1 LSCLKLGHKI
11 SLDEEVKM
19 QVYLDNNA
27 TTMCDPQVVEAMQ
40 PFFSELYGNP
50 SSLHKF
56 GTSAHPALRNAIN
69 QVYSALNASDEDDIV
84 FTSCAT
90 ESNNWVL
97 KSVWIDHILNGDK
110 NHIVTTEVEH
120 PSVLS
125 TCRFLEEQGVK
136 VTYLPVNEE
145 GIVEAHTVKSF
156 ITEKT
161 ALVSIM
167 WASNETG
174 MNFPIKE
181 IGEICKDKGVL
192 FHSDGV
198 QAVGK
203 IPVDLQD
210 VHIDFVSMSAHK
222 FHGPKGIGA
231 LYIRNSQALS
241 PHMHGGEQMGHRRSG
256 TLNVPYIV
264 GMGKALELATTN
276 IEEKMASIRA
286 KRDRLEDALLELSDT
301 FVVGKREHRN
311 PNTIL
316 ISIRGVE
323 GEGMLWDLNNGQ
335 IGASTGSAC
344 ASEDLEA
351 NTVMLAIGADTELAH
366 TGIRLS
372 LSRFTTDAEID
383 YTIAHFKSAVA
394 RLRAISSSFA
404 VVQPTKGGEAQAC
417 EIH

>member
-1 LSCLKLGHKI
+1 MK
-11 SLDEEVKM
+11 
-19 QVYLDNNA
+19 VYMDNNA
-27 TTMCDPQVVEAMQ
+27 TTMVAPEVVEQMI
-40 PFFSELYGNP
+40 PFFSEIYGNP
-50 SSLHKF
+50 NSLHKF
-56 GTSAHPALRNAIN
+56 GTASRPALSRAID
-69 QVYSALNASDEDDIV
+69 QMYKAINASDSDDIV

-97 KSVWIDHILNGDK
+97 KSVWIDKIVNGDK
-110 NHIVTTEVEH
+110 NHIVTSEVEH

-125 TCRFLEEQGVK
+125 TCKFLEEQGVK

-167 WASNETG
+167 WANNETG
-174 MNFPIKE
+174 MIFPIKE
-181 IGEICKDKGVL
+181 IGEICKAKGVL

-203 IPVDLQD
+203 IPVDMQD
-210 VHIDFVSMSAHK
+210 VHVDFMSMSAHK

-231 LYIRNSQALS
+231 LYIKDSQELS
-241 PHMHGGEQMGHRRSG
+241 PLFHGGEHMGGRRSG

-264 GMGKALELATTN
+264 GMGQAAELATTD
-276 IEEKMASIRA
+276 IESKMTSIRA
-286 KRDRLEDALLELSDT
+286 KRDRLEDALLKIIPDT
-301 FVVGKREHRN
+301 FTVGNRENRT

-316 ISIRGVE
+316 ISVRGVE
-323 GEGMLWDLNNGQ
+323 GEGMLWDLNKFD

-344 ASEDLEA
+344 ARADLVA
-351 NTVMLAIGADTELAH
+351 NTVMLAIGADHELAH

-372 LSRFTTDAEID
+372 LSRYTTDEEVD
-383 YTIAHFKSAVA
+383 YVINHFSEAVQ
-394 RLRAISSSFA
+394 RLRAISSSYA
-404 VVQPTKGGEAQAC
+404 IVKPTKGGEAGEC
-417 EIH
+417 HIPTHHV

>member
-1 LSCLKLGHKI
+1 
-11 SLDEEVKM
+11 M

-27 TTMCDPQVVEAMQ
+27 TTMVDPAVVEAMV
-40 PFFSELYGNP
+40 PFFSEVYGNP
-50 SSLHKF
+50 NSLHRF
-56 GTSAHPALRNAIN
+56 GTASHPAITKAIN
-69 QVYSALNASDEDDIV
+69 QMYKAINASDNDDII

-97 KSVWIDHILNGDK
+97 KSVWIDKILNGDK
-110 NHIVTTEVEH
+110 NHIVTTEIEH

-125 TCRFLEEQGVK
+125 TCKFLEEQGVK
-136 VTYLPVNEE
+136 VTYLPVNDQ
-145 GIVEAHTVKSF
+145 GIVEAHTLRSF
-156 ITEKT
+156 ITDKT
-161 ALVSIM
+161 ALVSVM
-167 WASNETG
+167 WANNETG
-174 MNFPIKE
+174 MIFPIKE
-181 IGEICKDKGVL
+181 IGAICKEKGVL

-203 IPVDLQD
+203 IPVDVQD
-210 VHIDFVSMSAHK
+210 VHVDFMSMSAHK

-231 LYIRNSQALS
+231 LYIRNSQELS
-241 PHMHGGEQMGHRRSG
+241 PLLNGGEHMGGRRSG

-264 GMGKALELATTN
+264 GMGKAIELATEN

-286 KRDRLEDALLELSDT
+286 KRDRLEDALLSELDDVFT
-301 FVVGKREHRN
+301 VGNRENRT

-323 GEGMLWDLNNGQ
+323 GEGMLWDLNNAL

-351 NTVMLAIGADTELAH
+351 NTVMLAIGADNELAH

-372 LSRFTTDAEID
+372 LSRFTTDEEID
-383 YTIAHFKSAVA
+383 YVIDHFKAAVA
-394 RLRAISSSFA
+394 RLRAISSSYA
-404 VVQPTKGGEAQAC
+404 KVQPTPGGEAGEC
-417 EIH
+417 NIHH

>member
-1 LSCLKLGHKI
+1 
-11 SLDEEVKM
+11 M

-27 TTMCDPQVVEAMQ
+27 TTICDPKVVDVMQ
-40 PFFSELYGNP
+40 PYFSELYGNP
-50 SSLHKF
+50 NSLHKF
-56 GTSAHPALRNAIN
+56 GTASHPALSNAIN
-69 QVYSALNASDEDDIV
+69 QVYTGLNASDNDDIV

-97 KSVWIDHILNGDK
+97 KSVWIDHIVNGDK

-125 TCRFLEEQGVK
+125 TCKFLEDQGVK
-136 VTYLPVNEE
+136 VTYLPVNEQ

-174 MNFPIKE
+174 MINPIDE
-181 IGEICKDKGVL
+181 IGLICKEKGVL

-203 IPVDLQD
+203 IPVDLQA
-210 VHIDFVSMSAHK
+210 VHVDFVSFSAHK

-231 LYIRNSQALS
+231 LFIKDSQPLT
-241 PHMHGGEQMGHRRSG
+241 PLLHGGEHMGGRRSG
-256 TLNVPYIV
+256 TLNVPFIV
-264 GMGKALELATTN
+264 GMGKAVELATAN
-276 IEEKMASIRA
+276 IQETMAKIRV

-301 FVVGKREHRN
+301 FVIGDRENRT

-316 ISIRGVE
+316 ISIKGVE

-351 NTVMLAIGADTELAH
+351 NTVMLAIGADNELAH

-372 LSRFTTDAEID
+372 LSRFTTDEEID
-383 YTIAHFKSAVA
+383 YVISHFKGAVM
-394 RLRAISSSFA
+394 RLRNISSSFA
-404 VVQPTKGGEAQAC
+404 KQAPTAGGEVQEC
-417 EIH
+417 ELHHH

>member
-1 LSCLKLGHKI
+1 MK
-11 SLDEEVKM
+11 
-19 QVYLDNNA
+19 VYLDNNA
-27 TTMCDPQVVEAMQ
+27 TTMVDPQVVEVMM
-40 PFFSELYGNP
+40 PYFSEIYGNP

-56 GTSAHPALRNAIN
+56 GTAAHPALSTAIN
-69 QVYSALNASDEDDIV
+69 QIYTALNAHDNDDIV

-97 KSVWIDHILNGDK
+97 KSVFTDLIVNGEK

-120 PSVLS
+120 PSILS
-125 TCRFLEEQGVK
+125 TCRFLEEEGVK
-136 VTYLPVNEE
+136 VTYLPVNEN

-167 WASNETG
+167 WANNETG
-174 MNFPIKE
+174 MIFPIKE
-181 IGEICKDKGVL
+181 IGEICKAKGVL

-210 VHIDFVSMSAHK
+210 VHVDFVSMSAHK
-222 FHGPKGIGA
+222 FHGPKGVGA
-231 LYIRNSQALS
+231 LYIKNSQKLT
-241 PHMHGGEQMGHRRSG
+241 PLLHGGSQMGGRRSG
-256 TLNVPYIV
+256 TLNVPYII
-264 GMGKALELATTN
+264 GMGKAIELATTN
-276 IEEKMASIRA
+276 IEEKMATIRA
-286 KRDRLEDALLELSDT
+286 KRDRLEDALLELSET
-301 FVVGKREHRN
+301 LVVGSKDGRT

-351 NTVMLAIGADTELAH
+351 NTVMLAIGADNELAH

-383 YTIAHFKSAVA
+383 YTITHFKDAVA

-404 VVQPTKGGEAQAC
+404 LQKPTKGGEVLEC
-417 EIH
+417 ELHH

>member
-1 LSCLKLGHKI
+1 
-11 SLDEEVKM
+11 M

-27 TTMCDPQVVEAMQ
+27 TTMVDPKVVEVMM
-40 PFFSELYGNP
+40 PFFSEQYGNP
-50 SSLHKF
+50 NSLHKF
-56 GTSAHPALRNAIN
+56 GTASHPALRNAVN
-69 QVYSALNASDEDDIV
+69 QMYKALNASDDDDII

-97 KSVWIDHILNGDK
+97 KSVWVDKILHGEK

-120 PSVLS
+120 PSVLA
-125 TCRFLEEQGVK
+125 TCKFLEDQGVK
-136 VTYLPVNEE
+136 VTYLPVNDE

-161 ALVSIM
+161 ALVSVM

-174 MNFPIKE
+174 MIFPIKE
-181 IGEICKDKGVL
+181 IGEICKAKGVL

-210 VHIDFVSMSAHK
+210 VHVDFVSMSAHK

-241 PHMHGGEQMGHRRSG
+241 PLLNGGEHMGGRRSG

-264 GMGKALELATTN
+264 GMGKAIELATEN
-276 IEEKMASIRA
+276 MEEKMASIRA
-286 KRDRLEDALLELSDT
+286 KRDRLEDALLELPDT
-301 FVVGKREHRN
+301 FVVGKREHRT

-323 GEGMLWDLNNGQ
+323 GEGMLWDLNNGA

-344 ASEDLEA
+344 ASADLEA
-351 NTVMLAIGADTELAH
+351 NTVMLAIGADHELAH

-372 LSRFTTDAEID
+372 LSRFTTDAEVD
-383 YTIAHFKSAVA
+383 YTIAHFKKAVE
-394 RLRAISSSFA
+394 RLRAISSSYA
-404 VVQPTKGGEAQAC
+404 KVKPTPGGEVKEC
-417 EIH
+417 DIHHGHH